1 MVGTRSNDGFPL
13 DFYSAAT
20 DHLPQSK
27 VTKAALAMLFNNCHC
42 KLCKNPFVP
51 GVRWGKASLSEHRNM
66 KWFEIRNSLLAG
78 SPVVHLRSST
88 AAPPGTRPHMLHSVA
103 RNSEQ
108 PLPQSAEFVA
118 QFLCGWLV
126 CKVNA
131 WEASAKRVSCFTSI
145 EKFGGGV
152 GILVSCEMLKAV
164 LQTEKN
170 NDWFVRTFK
179 RNFMS
184 VKRIWGKQ
192 EKWSRNFYP
201 WLSEFLSKQGG

>member
-1 MVGTRSNDGFPL
+1 MIRDKKFTFSR
-13 DFYSAAT
+13 
-20 DHLPQSK
+20 
-27 VTKAALAMLFNNCHC
+27 VTSGAFAIFHS
-42 KLCKNPFVP
+42 
-51 GVRWGKASLSEHRNM
+51 R
-66 KWFEIRNSLLAG
+66 
-78 SPVVHLRSST
+78 
-88 AAPPGTRPHMLHSVA
+88 PPGTRPHMLHSVA

-108 PLPQSAEFVA
+108 PLPQSAEYVA

-131 WEASAKRVSCFTSI
+131 WEASAKRVSSFTSI

-201 WLSEFLSKQGG
+201 WLGEFLSKQGNKVVKEGA